1 MKKNLPITDTE
12 IKVTHND
19 SILSTT
25 ELSGAI
31 KYCNPDFMKISGFT
45 DEELIGTS
53 HNIVRHPDMPP
64 AAFEDFWSTLK
75 SGKSW
80 SGIVKNRCGNGDY
93 YWVDAYATPITD
105 ENGNAVEYQSVRVK
119 ANPEDIE
126 RAEKV
131 YKVLN
136 EGKSHSALGP
146 PVFLFQRQVQLAIC
160 LLLIPLLLVISQSA
174 SLATTLISLIILP
187 FGWFVSRWIM
197 KPLSQTLDIAK
208 KNIGNTNY
216 HLASFIYTGRNDEFG
231 HIQMA
236 LKASKAETNAI
247 VGRVSDSSRIV
258 METASQLLVNVESTN
273 KAVVALHAETD
284 LVAVAMEELSATS
297 EGMANNARSATTA
310 SQETYQFSQESKVI
324 IEDTI
329 TAIDTLASEVG
340 HSATVIEALAEESKT
355 IDSVV
360 QVIKGITEQTNL
372 LALNAAIE
380 AARAGEAG
388 RGFAVVA
395 DEVRTLAQRTQDST
409 EEIRLMID
417 NIQSHT
423 LDASKVMRKS
433 RSTAD
438 ESIVIASKAGES
450 LTKIDESS
458 QRTVEMVTNISNAA
472 SEQTTVA
479 NSMAKNIAAINTNA
493 ETTVAESQK
502 TEESSLELSSQA
514 MRLSELAKQFKAK
527 EA

>member
-1 MKKNLPITDTE
+1 MKENLPITSNE
-12 IKVTHND
+12 VKVTHSD
-19 SILSTT
+19 SILSIT

-45 DEELIGTS
+45 DEELIGSS
-53 HNIVRHPDMPP
+53 HNIVRHPHMPS

-75 SGKSW
+75 KGQSW

-93 YWVDAYATPITD
+93 YWVDAYASPIND
-105 ENGNAVEYQSVRVK
+105 ENGNPVEYQSVRIK
-119 ANPEDIE
+119 AKPEDIK

-131 YKVLN
+131 YKALN
-136 EGKSHSALGP
+136 EGKSHSALTP
-146 PVFLFQRQVQLAIC
+146 PALPFQRQIQLAMC

-174 SLATTLISLIILP
+174 SLMTTLLSLIIFP
-187 FGWFVSRWIM
+187 FAWRVASWIM
-197 KPLSQTLDIAK
+197 KPLSQTLDVAK
-208 KNIGNTNY
+208 NNIGNTNY

-231 HIQMA
+231 QIQMA

-258 METASQLLVNVESTN
+258 METAAQLLVNIESTN
-273 KAVVALHAETD
+273 KAVVDLHVETD

-297 EGMANNARSATTA
+297 EGMAANAKSATSA
-310 SQETYQFSQESKVI
+310 SQETYQLSQESKVI
-324 IEDTI
+324 IDDTI
-329 TAIDTLASEVG
+329 SAIDTLASEVG

-355 IDSVV
+355 IDNVV
-360 QVIKGITEQTNL
+360 QVIRGITEQTNL

-423 LDASKVMRKS
+423 LNASTVMRKS
-433 RSTAD
+433 RTTAD
-438 ESIVIASKAGES
+438 ESIVIASRAGES
-450 LTKIDESS
+450 LTKIEQSS
-458 QRTVEMVTNISNAA
+458 QRTAEMITNISNAA
-472 SEQTTVA
+472 SEQTAVA
-479 NSMAKNIAAINTNA
+479 NSMAMNIAAINTNT
-493 ETTVAESQK
+493 ETTVSASQK
-502 TEESSLELSSQA
+502 AEESSLELSNQA
-514 MRLSELAKQFKAK
+514 MGLSELAKQFKGK
-527 EA
+527 